1 MPPLDPADLTDS
13 QRAVAGIGASNVI
26 RTLVRHPDLL
36 NAWLGLGTKL
46 LFSERLPTREPEL
59 VVLRVARR
67 TSAAYEWGGHALGA
81 QAAGLTIAEIRAVL
95 DDTYTWS
102 SSEAALLKAVDELCA
117 DSFVSDATWAELS
130 ATRDDQQLIEVLVL
144 TGFYRMNAGIL
155 NSLGVQ
161 PDPGMPSF
169 GEPPSPTAPAETSA
183 VPADDSPGYGDVGG
197 TWQVVFH
204 HPTGDQDLTLVLTV
218 TEGVVS
224 GSVINAAAGI
234 TVAITE
240 GQVDGSRFA
249 FAAPMTAPVELA
261 ITYAGVVHGDALRGE
276 VTIAGG
282 GTFPVDGHRA

>member
-1 MPPLDPADLTDS
+1 MPPVDPADLTDS

-26 RTLVRHPDLL
+26 RTLVRHPDVL

-46 LFSERLPTREPEL
+46 LFSERLPAREREL

-67 TSAAYEWGGHALGA
+67 TSSAYEWGGHALGA
-81 QAAGLTIAEIRAVL
+81 QAAGLTAAEIRGVL

-102 SSEAALLKAVDELCA
+102 NAEAELLRAVDELCA
-117 DSFVSDATWAELS
+117 DSFVSETTWAELS
-130 ATRDDQQLIEVLVL
+130 ATRDDQQLIEVLFL

-169 GEPPSPTAPAETSA
+169 GEPPPLTAPAETSA
-183 VPADDSPGYGDVGG
+183 VPADDSPGPGEVAG
-197 TWQVVFH
+197 TWRTIFH
-204 HPTGDQDLTLVLTV
+204 HPTGDQDLMLVLTV
-218 TEGVVS
+218 TEGDVS
-224 GSVINAAAGI
+224 GSVTNAVAGI

-240 GQVDGSRFA
+240 GRVDGSRFS
-249 FAAPMTAPVELA
+249 FAAPMSTPVELA

-282 GTFPVDGHRA
+282 GTFPIDGHRA